1 MRYLCEG
8 VDPKRAEDEMM
19 FCDQQPARVGNLMN
33 DNMIVYCVWASRES
47 VPTEAGNFTVRDGGF
62 VFSW

>member
-1 MRYLCEG
+1 
-8 VDPKRAEDEMM
+8 MM